1 MRFVNV
7 GFNNILNADR
17 IVAVIGSDSAPSK
30 RLMQDAK
37 DMGRAIDCTSGRK
50 TRSILVMDSDHVVLS
65 AIQPE
70 TLAARLANENED
82 DADEDEE
89 ENV

>member
-7 GFNNILNADR
+7 GFSNILNADR

-70 TLAARLANENED
+70 TLAARLANENEE
-82 DADEDEE
+82 DADEDDE
-89 ENV
+89 ENA

>member
-1 MRFVNV
+1 MKFVNV

-50 TRSILVMDSDHVVLS
+50 TRSILVMDSDHIVLS

-70 TLAARLANENED
+70 TLAARLANENEGSD
-82 DADEDEE
+82 DEDE
-89 ENV
+89 NDNA

>member
-17 IVAVIGSDSAPSK
+17 IVAVVGSDSAPSK

-50 TRSILVMDSDHVVLS
+50 TRSILVMDSDHVILS

-70 TLAARLANENED
+70 TLAARLEGSTETEEEDED
-82 DADEDEE
+82 D
-89 ENV
+89 NP

>member
-1 MRFVNV
+1 MKFVNV

-30 RLMQDAK
+30 RLIQDAK

-50 TRSILVMDSDHVVLS
+50 TRSILVMDRDHVILS

-70 TLAARLANENED
+70 TVANRIAGQD
-82 DADEDEE
+82 VPDEE
-89 ENV
+89 EEDE

>member
-70 TLAARLANENED
+70 TLAARLANENEE
-82 DADEDEE
+82 DADEEEE
-89 ENV
+89 ENA

>member
-82 DADEDEE
+82 DADEEEE
-89 ENV
+89 ENA

>member
-17 IVAVIGSDSAPSK
+17 IVAVVGSDSAPSK

-50 TRSILVMDSDHVVLS
+50 TRSILVMDSDHVILS

-70 TLAARLANENED
+70 TLAARLEGSTDSENEEED
-82 DADEDEE
+82 D
-89 ENV
+89 NP

>member
-70 TLAARLANENED
+70 TLAARLANENAD
-82 DADEDEE
+82 TDDEDEDD
-89 ENV
+89 NA